1 MNKNDDILFSNQTT
15 TVCSR
20 RRNRSTTTNNDEF
33 ENNFL
38 SKRQKQQQLEQQ
50 QQLIIQKNT
59 TPFKEVYN
67 SKELVPFLNNFTN
80 KFKYIYPLPYYIE
93 KSISELR
100 HITDKDINVLE
111 FALVSIPD
119 GVSAKVNETII
130 KRHNTPFRLYVYSNR
145 QLTPLQ
151 LSVIIDQYKVI
162 YPYPLF
168 QLETP
173 CTNLINDTKQFNLLN
188 NLPNIDPSIP
198 IIPKHNFY
206 ALNDSQFS
214 MDNYQ
219 RVRFNKRIFNDNDPF
234 LLTPFDVTIDSEF
247 VNYKYIQHRYEP
259 TNIFYNQYSGD
270 VFRLVLPKHRALTV
284 YIMPE
289 NFIQTDLKVGYFH
302 LNDNLIIRVYS
313 QHILSSYSNLINNSW
328 MKKYAS
334 AVAEAADNV
343 NAQQQQQQQQHEH
356 AEEFVSVISVHNEF
370 IMRRI
375 YNFFNHMNIINIS
388 INSNDQVIGYDDTL
402 TFVVGNIS
410 NISL

>member
-1 MNKNDDILFSNQTT
+1 MTELNANNNIIYNNNNNNQSM
-15 TVCSR
+15 VCSR
-20 RRNRSTTTNNDEF
+20 NRSVFNNGVTKKQLTDQKK
-33 ENNFL
+33 NNQF
-38 SKRQKQQQLEQQ
+38 RQ
-50 QQLIIQKNT
+50 T
-59 TPFKEVYN
+59 YN
-67 SKELVPFLNNFTN
+67 ARELVPFLNNLN
-80 KFKYIYPLPYYIE
+80 NFKYIYPLPYYVE
-93 KSISELR
+93 TGISEIR
-100 HITDKDINVLE
+100 HVTDQDLNVLE
-111 FALVSIPD
+111 FALISVPD
-119 GVSAKVNETII
+119 GVSAKVNESIV
-130 KRHNTPFRLYVYSNR
+130 KRVNTPFRLYVYSNKK
-145 QLTPLQ
+145 LTPLQ
-151 LSVIIDQYKVI
+151 LSVIIEQYKII
-162 YPYPLF
+162 YAYPLF

-173 CTNLINDTKQFNLLN
+173 CTNLIDDTKQFNNMN
-188 NLPNIDPSIP
+188 NLPRKISEGTVIV
-198 IIPKHNFY
+198 PKHNFY

-214 MDNYQ
+214 IDNYQ
-219 RVRFNKRIFNDNDPF
+219 RVRFNKRIYNDNDPF
-234 LLTPFDVTIDSEF
+234 LLTPFNISIDSEF

-259 TNIFYNQYSGD
+259 TNIFYNKFSGD

-328 MKKYAS
+328 MMKN
-334 AVAEAADNV
+334 AANL
-343 NAQQQQQQQQHEH
+343 NAQQDVIQQQKED
-356 AEEFVSVISVHNEF
+356 EFVSVISVHNEF